1 MLILLIILINEGK
14 EMKTKVPIYIYTTR
28 SRVVL
33 AMIITFFIAIAAFV
47 AGFFDSPVPLLTYI
61 ILGLFIYFTA
71 VAKAAP
77 FGDRLRVKPI
87 LGKRREY
94 FVAQGTF
101 SLAVKPTFISK
112 LVGSDGSRIL
122 YTQDGRKPVVVM
134 NEFFSPESI
143 TEIYEF
149 LAYWQEEHA
158 KADDIEE
165 ILE

>member
-1 MLILLIILINEGK
+1 
-14 EMKTKVPIYIYTTR
+14 MKTSVPIYIYTTKA
-28 SRVVL
+28 RVVL
-33 AMIITFFIAIAAFV
+33 ALIIAFFIAVVALIASLA
-47 AGFFDSPVPLLTYI
+47 DSPVPLLTYI
-61 ILGLFIYFTA
+61 ILGLFVYFTA

-101 SLAVKPTFISK
+101 SLEVKPSFLSK
-112 LVGSDGSRIL
+112 LVGSDGSRLI

-149 LAYWQEEHA
+149 LAYWQAEHA
-158 KADDIEE
+158 KADDIDE
-165 ILE
+165 ILQ

>member
-1 MLILLIILINEGK
+1 
-14 EMKTKVPIYIYTTR
+14 MKTKVPIYIYTTKA
-28 SRVVL
+28 RVVL
-33 AMIITFFIAIAAFV
+33 ALIITFFIALV
-47 AGFFDSPVPLLTYI
+47 AIVASIFNSPVPLLTYI
-61 ILGLFIYFTA
+61 ILGLFIYFSA

-101 SLAVKPTFISK
+101 SLEVKPTFLSK

-134 NEFFSPESI
+134 NEFFSPESV

-149 LAYWQEEHA
+149 LAYWQAEHS
-158 KADDIEE
+158 KADDIDE